1 MRYQG
6 EHHFGG
12 WSRDTSQ
19 VNYALAIL
27 SWALHTVMGTREDTR
42 WMARIPGDASH
53 LIIETPRV
61 EESTAGDLTWVVVH
75 LLQVVRL
82 TAQLLIGRS
91 GVQMP
96 MGSQQRQG
104 VATFKTAGVQKKKSN
119 CSVSLFRKHTTKR
132 R

>member
-1 MRYQG
+1 
-6 EHHFGG
+6 
-12 WSRDTSQ
+12 
-19 VNYALAIL
+19 
-27 SWALHTVMGTREDTR
+27 
-42 WMARIPGDASH
+42 MARIPGDASH

-91 GVQMP
+91 GAQMP